1 MTTITNQTAPAA
13 RWTSPL
19 ALGVAAFG
27 LATGLSAIA
36 IFAIDRQQDQ
46 VDVFPGLVG
55 FFAVLAALVFTL
67 IVRPAVERGTTS
79 RRVLV
84 LGIVAL
90 ASNAVFWTGIPVVV
104 GVATL
109 AVRRYAP
116 AARMTSAGAGL
127 AVAALVANVVATVVG

>member
-1 MTTITNQTAPAA
+1 MTITTTDTALTA
-13 RWTSPL
+13 RSASL
-19 ALGVAAFG
+19 VSLGSVAFG

-46 VDVFPGLVG
+46 VDAFPALVA
-55 FFAVLAALVFTL
+55 FFGILTALVFGL
-67 IVRPAVERGTTS
+67 VVRGAIANGISS

-90 ASNAVFWTGIPVVV
+90 VGNAVFWAGIPAVF

-109 AVRRYAP
+109 AVRRHAP
-116 AARMTSAGAGL
+116 IARATNVGAGL
-127 AVAALVANVVATVVG
+127 AVVALLANLVAAVVG